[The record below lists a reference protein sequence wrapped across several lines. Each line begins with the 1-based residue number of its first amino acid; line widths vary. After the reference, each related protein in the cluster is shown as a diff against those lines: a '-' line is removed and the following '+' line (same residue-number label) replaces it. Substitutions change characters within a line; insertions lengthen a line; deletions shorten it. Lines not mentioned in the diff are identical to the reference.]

1 MDCIPYINDLQIEI
15 EILKDIAENG
25 NCDIDLVNKQIHE
38 KEMLIKKCK
47 EKLEKLS
54 INSIEQRIYLK
65 ILEGK
70 KPSVAIK
77 EIADENY
84 INDIKPSSV
93 SILWG
98 YYKNLQKILKQE

>member
-1 MDCIPYINDLQIEI
+1 MDCIPYINDLQVEI
-15 EILKDIAENG
+15 EILKDVAKNG
-25 NCDIDLVNKQIHE
+25 NCDIDLVNKQINE
-38 KEMLIKKCK
+38 KEILIQKCR
-47 EKLEKLS
+47 ENLEKLS

-84 INDIKPSSV
+84 INDIKPSSP
-93 SILWG
+93 SKLWN
-98 YYKNLQKILKQE
+98 YYKKVKEIL

>member
-15 EILKDIAENG
+15 EILKDVAENG
-25 NCDIDLVNKQIHE
+25 NCDIDLINKQINE
-38 KEMLIKKCK
+38 KEILIKKCK
-47 EKLEKLS
+47 EKLEKFS

-84 INDIKPSSV
+84 INDIKPSSLSKLWDCYKKV
-93 SILWG
+93 KEIL
-98 YYKNLQKILKQE
+98 